1 MRNYIYRVF
10 VVLVVLII
18 HNTIFKFFSISGI
31 RPDLLLLVTLYAA
44 FKYGSMEGQITGFV
58 AGLGMDIFSGGLFGV
73 GAFTK
78 TLIGFVSGMFKKRI
92 YSENVLIILVYIFI
106 ASFFNG
112 IIFIIM
118 NKIFMSN
125 SINFWDYIYRILLI
139 EIVYNCVVGVF
150 LFALFEKLD
159 RVFRRN

>member
-10 VVLVVLII
+10 LILIVLII
-18 HNTIFKFFSISGI
+18 HNTVFKFLAISGI
-31 RPDLLLLVTLYAA
+31 RPDLPLIITLFAA
-44 FKYGSMEGQITGFV
+44 FKYGSMEGQVTGFF
-58 AGLGMDIFSGGLFGV
+58 AGFGMDVFSGGLFGV

-78 TLIGFVSGMFKKRI
+78 TLIGFVAGAFKKKI
-92 YSENVLIILVYIFI
+92 YSENVLVILVYIFI

-118 NKIFMSN
+118 NKIFLPGSVG
-125 SINFWDYIYRILLI
+125 FWDYIYRILLI

-150 LFALFEKLD
+150 LFSIFEKLD
-159 RVFRRN
+159 RIFRRS